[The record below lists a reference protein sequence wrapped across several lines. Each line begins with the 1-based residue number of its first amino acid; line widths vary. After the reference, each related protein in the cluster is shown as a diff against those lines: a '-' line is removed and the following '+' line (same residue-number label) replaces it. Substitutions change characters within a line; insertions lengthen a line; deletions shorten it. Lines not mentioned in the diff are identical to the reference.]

1 MEGKVKLQPV
11 LIDFPQTVSTNHAN
25 AQYYFDRDVACIRRY
40 FERRFKYVS
49 NEPGPF
55 FADALKSADSER
67 RLDIEVEASG
77 FSKKMGKDLERFI
90 EANGGGQTEADAQV
104 DGGEPGD
111 GQSDE
116 GEDDDDDGEAEDE
129 GDEGLVEE
137 IAEDELVEEMHDLST
152 DDRTA
157 HKPFDSTAFGLEP
170 LDLPQDPDV
179 VTEKLRTKKRATG
192 WAI

>member
-1 MEGKVKLQPV
+1 M

-25 AQYYFDRDVACIRRY
+25 AQYYFERDVACIRRY

-49 NEPGPF
+49 DEPGPF
-55 FADALKSADSER
+55 FADALKNADSER

-90 EANGGGQTEADAQV
+90 EANGGAQTEADAQV
-104 DGGEPGD
+104 AGGEHENEL
-111 GQSDE
+111 SE
-116 GEDDDDDGEAEDE
+116 EAEDDGEAEDE
-129 GDEGLVEE
+129 DDKGLEEDVEE
-137 IAEDELVEEMHDLST
+137 EIEEEELADEMHGLST
-152 DDRTA
+152 DDLVS
-157 HKPFDSTAFGLEP
+157 HKPFDPAAFGLEA

-179 VTEKLRTKKRATG
+179 VTGKVRTKKKATG